1 MGFLF
6 DIYYISYPTNLYRIK
21 MEVESLTNQLA
32 ALKEENRILTEK
44 SLRYEMLFELSEDAI
59 LVIEDNT
66 FTDCNHAVVKMLG
79 YKNKNQFLNTHPSEL
94 SPERQPDGQLSFEK
108 AQNMMELAISNGSHR
123 FEWIHTKANGENFPV
138 EVWLSAI
145 KYHDKLLINT
155 TWRDLTEIKKTETK
169 IQNSLLE
176 KETLL
181 KEVHHRVKNNMQIIT
196 SLLSLQANTNNNQAI
211 KEQFN
216 ACQYRINSMATIH
229 EMLYQSEIFS
239 KIEYGSYLQQLITH
253 LINSIKG
260 VDNNI
265 TLQLQSDDINLNID
279 TAIPL
284 GLLINEIITN
294 ALKYGVKNS
303 DAGIIS
309 VNLEKIE
316 GVHYRLKIGDD
327 GVGISETNNSTT
339 KKTLGLKLINRLSS
353 QLGGKFKRDNSKKG
367 THYIL
372 NFTEIIS

>member
-1 MGFLF
+1 
-6 DIYYISYPTNLYRIK
+6 
-21 MEVESLTNQLA
+21 MEVESLTSQIA
-32 ALKEENRILTEK
+32 DLKEKNRMLTEK

-59 LVIEDNT
+59 LVIENNT
-66 FTDCNHAVVKMLG
+66 FTDCNYAVVKMLG
-79 YKNKNQFLNTHPSEL
+79 YKNKSEFLNTHPSEL

-108 AQNMMELAISNGSHR
+108 AQKMMELAISNGNHR

-145 KYHDKLLINT
+145 KYQDKLLINT
-155 TWRDLTEIKKTETK
+155 TWRDLTEVKKAEAK

-196 SLLSLQANTNNNQAI
+196 SLLSLQANTNDNNAI

-229 EMLYQSEIFS
+229 EMLYQSEMFS
-239 KIEYGSYLQQLITH
+239 KIEYGNYLQQLITH

-265 TLQLQSDDINLNID
+265 TLQLKSDNINLNID

-284 GLLINEIITN
+284 GLLINEVITN
-294 ALKYGVKNS
+294 ALKYGIRNN
-303 DAGIIS
+303 DPGIIS
-309 VNLEKIE
+309 VNLEKINSTNYKLE
-316 GVHYRLKIGDD
+316 IGDN
-327 GVGISETNNSTT
+327 GEGIPITSNSTS
-339 KKTLGLKLINRLSS
+339 KKSLGLKLINRLSS
-353 QLGGKFKRDNSKKG
+353 QLRGEIERDNSKPG

-372 NFTEIIS
+372 NFTELIG

>member
-1 MGFLF
+1 
-6 DIYYISYPTNLYRIK
+6 

-32 ALKEENRILTEK
+32 SLKEENKKLKEK

-59 LVIEDNT
+59 LIIEDNT

-108 AQNMMELAISNGSHR
+108 AQKMMELAISNGSHR

-145 KYHDKLLINT
+145 KYQDKLLINT
-155 TWRDLTEIKKTETK
+155 TWRDLTEFKKTEAK

-196 SLLSLQANTNNNQAI
+196 SLLSLQANSNNNHAI

-229 EMLYQSEIFS
+229 EMLYQSEVFS
-239 KIEYGSYLQQLITH
+239 RIEYGNYLKQLITH

-260 VDNNI
+260 VENNI
-265 TLQLQSDDINLNID
+265 TLKLQSDDINLNID

-294 ALKYGVKNS
+294 ALKYGIKNN
-303 DAGIIS
+303 DTGIIS

-316 GVHYRLKIGDD
+316 GVHYKLEIGDN
-327 GVGISETNNSTT
+327 GLGIPETNKSTT
-339 KKTLGLKLINRLSS
+339 KKSLGLKLIKRLSS
-353 QLGGKFKRDNSKKG
+353 QLRGGIERDYSKKG

-372 NFTEIIS
+372 NFTELIS

>member
-1 MGFLF
+1 
-6 DIYYISYPTNLYRIK
+6 

-108 AQNMMELAISNGSHR
+108 AQKMMDLAISNGSHR
-123 FEWIHTKANGENFPV
+123 FEWIHTKANGEDFPV

-145 KYHDKLLINT
+145 KYQNRLLINT
-155 TWRDLTEIKKTETK
+155 IWRDLTEIKKTEAK

-196 SLLSLQANTNNNQAI
+196 SLLSLQANTNNNYAI

-229 EMLYQSEIFS
+229 EMLYQSEVFS
-239 KIEYGSYLQQLITH
+239 KIEYGNYLQQLIKH

-265 TLQLQSDDINLNID
+265 TLQLQSNDINLNID
-279 TAIPL
+279 TAVPL
-284 GLLINEIITN
+284 GLLINEIVTN
-294 ALKYGVKNS
+294 ALKYGIKNNDS
-303 DAGIIS
+303 GIIS
-309 VNLEKIE
+309 VNIEKIE
-316 GVHYRLKIGDD
+316 GMRYILKIGDD
-327 GVGISETNNSTT
+327 GVGISETSNSTT
-339 KKTLGLKLINRLSS
+339 KKSLGLKLINRLSS
-353 QLGGKFKRDNSKKG
+353 QLGGEIEQDNSKKG

-372 NFTEIIS
+372 NFTELIS

>member
-1 MGFLF
+1 
-6 DIYYISYPTNLYRIK
+6 
-21 MEVESLTNQLA
+21 MEVESLTNQIA
-32 ALKEENRILTEK
+32 TLKEENRILTEK

-59 LVIEDNT
+59 LVIEDNA

-94 SPERQPDGQLSFEK
+94 SPEKQPDGQLSFEK
-108 AQNMMELAISNGSHR
+108 AQKMMELAISNGNHR

-138 EVWLSAI
+138 EVWLTAI
-145 KYHDKLLINT
+145 KYQDKLLINT
-155 TWRDLTEIKKTETK
+155 TWRDLTEIKKTEAK

-196 SLLSLQANTNNNQAI
+196 SLLSLQANTNTNNSAI

-229 EMLYQSEIFS
+229 EMLYQSEVFS
-239 KIEYGSYLQQLITH
+239 KIEYGHYLQQLITH
-253 LINSIKG
+253 LISSIKG

-265 TLQLQSDDINLNID
+265 ILQLQSDDIHLNID

-284 GLLINEIITN
+284 GLLINEIVTN
-294 ALKYGVKNS
+294 ALKYGIKNNDS
-303 DAGIIS
+303 GIIS
-309 VNLEKIE
+309 VKLEKIE
-316 GVHYRLKIGDD
+316 EVQYRLEIGDN
-327 GVGISETNNSTT
+327 GVGISDINSPTT

-353 QLGGKFKRDNSKKG
+353 QLRGKIERDSSKKG

-372 NFTEIIS
+372 NFTELIS